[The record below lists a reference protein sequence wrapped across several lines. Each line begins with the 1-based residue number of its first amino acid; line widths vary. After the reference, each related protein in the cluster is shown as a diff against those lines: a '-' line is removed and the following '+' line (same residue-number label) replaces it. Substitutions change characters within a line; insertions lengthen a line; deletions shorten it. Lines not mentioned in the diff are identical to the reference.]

1 MIQTQSMLKVADNSG
16 ARAVMCIKVLGGS
29 KRRSANI
36 GDVIKVAVKEALPQ
50 SKIKKGSVMN
60 ALIVRTKSGVRRPDG
75 SKIGLAEKAVVML
88 NNTRDPI
95 ATRIFGPVT
104 RELRSAKF
112 MKIVSLA
119 PEVL

>member
-1 MIQTQSMLKVADNSG
+1 MIL
-16 ARAVMCIKVLGGS
+16 
-29 KRRSANI
+29 
-36 GDVIKVAVKEALPQ
+36 
-50 SKIKKGSVMN
+50 
-60 ALIVRTKSGVRRPDG
+60 RRPDG
-75 SKIGLAEKAVVML
+75 SKIGFDENAVVLL